1 VAAQLM
7 GSPLGADTRKSL
19 DNDRVR
25 AECLPIGRMPDLLH
39 STGSASRPLAL
50 FLGLAGLV
58 TRRRKSAQGRQHW
71 ECLWPCFSSLVWC
84 KKGHPMEGM
93 AVGFFFLLY
102 GIIAGVLASG
112 STLLTSTLVMLVS
125 RWWPPLV
132 RVQCWQALIATFFV
146 SLILIFRALVSCGL
160 VVCLL

>member
-1 VAAQLM
+1 
-7 GSPLGADTRKSL
+7 
-19 DNDRVR
+19 
-25 AECLPIGRMPDLLH
+25 
-39 STGSASRPLAL
+39 
-50 FLGLAGLV
+50 
-58 TRRRKSAQGRQHW
+58 
-71 ECLWPCFSSLVWC
+71 
-84 KKGHPMEGM
+84 MEGM